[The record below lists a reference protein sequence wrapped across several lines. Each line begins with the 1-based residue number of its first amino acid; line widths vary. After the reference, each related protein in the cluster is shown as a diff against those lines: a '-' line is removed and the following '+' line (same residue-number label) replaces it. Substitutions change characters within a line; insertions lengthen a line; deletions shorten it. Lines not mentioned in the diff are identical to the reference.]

1 MGVFVDSVGKIKPF
15 GYYGFTAYA
24 KRFENKAVDSFW
36 QVIGTIKQHL
46 LE

>member
-1 MGVFVDSVGKIKPF
+1 MRVFVDSVGKVKPV

-24 KRFENKAVDSFW
+24 KGLENKAVDSFW
-36 QVIGTIKQHL
+36 QVIGTIKLHS

>member
-1 MGVFVDSVGKIKPF
+1 MGVFVDSVGKVKPF

-24 KRFENKAVDSFW
+24 KRLENKALDSFW
-36 QVIGTIKQHL
+36 QAIGTIKLHS